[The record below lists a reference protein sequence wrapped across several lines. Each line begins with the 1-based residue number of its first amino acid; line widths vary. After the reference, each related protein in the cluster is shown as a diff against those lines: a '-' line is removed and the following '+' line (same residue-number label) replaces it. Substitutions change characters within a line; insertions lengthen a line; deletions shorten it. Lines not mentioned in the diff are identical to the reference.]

1 MACVLPQFALEVLEM
16 NTNYLKTR
24 IGGAILGFS
33 LLLGIGMMSSMTAQA
48 QYPQYDPYRQDD
60 SYRRNR
66 DYQRDR
72 RDRDDRWNN
81 DQWNNRNRGRTWDGY
96 PNFGGTFELRQTALN
111 EGYNEGIKEGRKDR
125 GHNDRYDFRDEGA
138 YQKATKSY
146 SSRLGDRFLYQRYF
160 RMAFENGYR
169 AGYSGY

>member
-1 MACVLPQFALEVLEM
+1 MKS
-16 NTNYLKTR
+16 NYSKTK

-33 LLLGIGMMSSMTAQA
+33 LMLVIGMMSSITAQA
-48 QYPQYDPYRQDD
+48 QYPNNDQYRRGNDQYRQD
-60 SYRRNR
+60 RN
-66 DYQRDR
+66 QRGQ
-72 RDRDDRWNN
+72 DDRWNN
-81 DQWNNRNRGRTWDGY
+81 QDQRGRDDRWNNRNRGRTWDGY
-96 PNFGGTFELRQTALN
+96 PNYGGTFELRQTALN

-138 YQKATKSY
+138 YQNATKSY